1 MDGFEEL
8 SIELTDRC
16 PLRCL
21 HCSSMSGPACKNQLS
36 RKISL
41 QLVEEAAAI
50 GATKISFGGGEPT
63 IADHFIEILTKVNNM
78 GMHAEV
84 FTCGIYLLDDR
95 RCSLPDD
102 IINYCGGLKQVKFI
116 FSIHG
121 VTSDVHERATQTPC
135 SFEYLNESIEKCLRL
150 GIECETDFVPTK
162 INIHQFEDVV
172 EFNRKYGLKKLS
184 ILRFVP
190 QGRGMKSQNKLELSR
205 AEEDQF
211 VELLLNLRQYSDID
225 IRTGSPFNNIV
236 PDNNVPCRAGIGK
249 LVVQANGNVL
259 PCEVY
264 KHEKRHKWDLSV
276 YNQSLDQILNSP
288 SLIRL
293 RKTLECSD
301 CLDCPIH
308 STLRIHQENGVGCD
322 SFSRTTVQ
330 S

>member
-36 RKISL
+36 RKTSL

-50 GATKISFGGGEPT
+50 GAMKISFGGGEPT
-63 IADHFIEILTKVNNM
+63 VADHFIDILTKVNNM

-84 FTCGIYLLDDR
+84 FTCGISLQDNR
-95 RCSLPDD
+95 QCSIPDD
-102 IINYCGGLKQVKFI
+102 IVNYCGELKQVKFI

-121 VTSDVHERATQTPC
+121 ATPDIHERATQTPC
-135 SFEYLNESIEKCLRL
+135 SFEYLNESIEKCLRV
-150 GIECETDFVPTK
+150 GIECETNFVPTK
-162 INIHQFEDVV
+162 INVHQFKDIV

-190 QGRGMKSQNKLELSR
+190 QGRGIKNQDRLELSR

-211 VELLLNLRQYSDID
+211 VELLLNMRQYSDID

-236 PDNNVPCRAGIGK
+236 PYNNVPCRAGISK

-264 KHEKRHKWDLSV
+264 KHISRHKWNLSV
-276 YNQSLDQILNSP
+276 YRQSINQILNSP
-288 SLIRL
+288 SLISL
-293 RKTLECSD
+293 RNSLKRSD
-301 CLDCPIH
+301 CLNCPIH
-308 STLRIHQENGVGCD
+308 SFLRANQQENISHEKVPT
-322 SFSRTTVQ
+322 SSI
-330 S
+330 